1 MTTKRRHNFK
11 HQTICLEPFV
21 HHFPTAGAP
30 HCDGDGDGVRTSEA
44 RHDCCRDL
52 FCSGGDLVHTFCI
65 FWSWF
70 LLASCLNNAQ
80 TTFLNF
86 TYFLS
91 YNRANLIG
99 AGDLIMLIIVILNR
113 VVCRV
118 FIIGL
123 QSN

>member
-1 MTTKRRHNFK
+1 M
-11 HQTICLEPFV
+11 EMAMESGP
-21 HHFPTAGAP
+21 
-30 HCDGDGDGVRTSEA
+30 A
-44 RHDCCRDL
+44 RLAMIVAAISFAQVVIL
-52 FCSGGDLVHTFCI
+52 FILVVF
-65 FWSWF
+65 FFWF
-70 LLASCLNNAQ
+70 LPASCLNYAQ

-99 AGDLIMLIIVILNR
+99 AGDLKMLIIVILNE

>member
-1 MTTKRRHNFK
+1 M
-11 HQTICLEPFV
+11 EMAMESGP
-21 HHFPTAGAP
+21 
-30 HCDGDGDGVRTSEA
+30 A
-44 RHDCCRDL
+44 RLAMIVAAISFAQVMIFLNKVD
-52 FCSGGDLVHTFCI
+52 TFCRCC
-65 FWSWF
+65 SWF
-70 LLASCLNNAQ
+70 LLAPCLNYAQ

-99 AGDLIMLIIVILNR
+99 AGDLKMLIIVILNE